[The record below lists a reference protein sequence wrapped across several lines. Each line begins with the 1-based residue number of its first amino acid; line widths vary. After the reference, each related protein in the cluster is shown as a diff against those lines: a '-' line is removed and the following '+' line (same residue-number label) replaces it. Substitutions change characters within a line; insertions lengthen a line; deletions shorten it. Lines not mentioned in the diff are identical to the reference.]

1 MRLFSTVGFV
11 FAWCTAALSV
21 VGCGGSGGGSTPR
34 QDAAVVAPSEMCGS
48 VRLTSYNAS
57 AQGWCEF
64 PRNANFLPSF
74 VRSGITGAIAEPWN
88 GSSYGGDSGEA
99 CGECWEIDTINGT
112 EVVMMTDL
120 CPIQGNPL
128 CAGGHFHIDLA
139 NEAAAAVGG
148 GANDE
153 GSARR
158 VPCPVS
164 GDIHVRVN
172 DRNPSYLRFAPMNH
186 RIPIRSVDFRGGG
199 AGVAADNPWT
209 PARRS
214 GGAWEAIDGGA
225 ALARGGTGIVFRFT
239 SAQGETVESTE
250 VVPTS
255 GGNGVNVDVGVQFT
269 DQEPSSGG
277 ACEFIPPAVVYGE
290 EFGGIDEMRWIIN
303 PWGAAENGPYG
314 PYDQDCYAGSS
325 CLRIRDLDQWTGFH
339 LYYRQAFP
347 SSTFRT
353 LSLQA
358 RTVSGTGRIQVTLSN
373 ENGDRCTGTTF
384 DIGETYTEITLD
396 IATVCAELSPI
407 ASVTIDSPGPDI
419 GLLLDDVMFIR

>member
-1 MRLFSTVGFV
+1 MRTRSASTLLSF
-11 FAWCTAALSV
+11 AALLLPA
-21 VGCGGSGGGSTPR
+21 CGSSGGDALRP
-34 QDAAVVAPSEMCGS
+34 DAAVVAPSEMCGS

-64 PRNANFLPSF
+64 PRDASFLPTF
-74 VRSGITGAIAEPWN
+74 VRQGVTGAIAEPWN
-88 GSSYGGDSGEA
+88 GSSYGGDPGEA

-120 CPIQGNPL
+120 CPVQGNPL

-172 DRNPSYLRFAPMNH
+172 DRNASYLRFAPMNH
-186 RIPIRSVDFRGGG
+186 RIPIRGVEFQG
-199 AGVAADNPWT
+199 AGPGVAADNPWT
-209 PARRS
+209 AARRS
-214 GGAWEAIDGGA
+214 GGAWEATGGGQP
-225 ALARGGTGIVFRFT
+225 LARGGTGVVFRFT
-239 SAQGETVESTE
+239 SAQGQTVESSQ
-250 VVPTS
+250 VVPTTGGS
-255 GGNGVNVDVGVQFT
+255 GVSVDTGVQFS
-269 DQEPSSGG
+269 DQAPSGG
-277 ACEFIPPAVVYGE
+277 GVCEFIPPAVVYGE

-303 PWGAAENGPYG
+303 PWSAAENGPFG

-325 CLRIRDLDQWTGFH
+325 CLRVRDLDQWSGFH

-347 SSTFRT
+347 TSTFRT
-353 LSLQA
+353 LSLRA
-358 RTVSGTGRIQVTLSN
+358 RTVSGAGQIQVTLSN
-373 ENGDRCTGTTF
+373 EDGDRCEGRVF
-384 DIGETYTEITLD
+384 DISETYTLITLD
-396 IATVCAELSPI
+396 IASLCAGVSPI
-407 ASVTIDSPGPDI
+407 ASVTIDNPGPDI
-419 GLLLDDVMFIR
+419 GLLLDDVTFAR